1 MTLSGSVRG
10 AGPRRSMSG
19 RVMTAA
25 WLTGA
30 CVMLAVII
38 RTWVLLPFPRPFRP
52 VLPYQYT
59 PITDMR
65 YWLFLDRAA
74 ACVAEGA
81 SFTIVGTSPG
91 QEHEL
96 YVFSVGLIPHA
107 KPLASTYFGFRH
119 PENVA
124 SARFIVAFGGA
135 EPPAGAR
142 EVCRNDF
149 GAVFER
155 GGR

>member
-1 MTLSGSVRG
+1 
-10 AGPRRSMSG
+10 MSD
-19 RVMTAA
+19 RIVKAA

-30 CVMLAVII
+30 GIVLAFVI
-38 RTWVLLPFPRPFRP
+38 RTWILLPFPWPFAP
-52 VLPYQYT
+52 ALPYQYT

-65 YWLFLDRAA
+65 YWIFLQQAA
-74 ACVAEGA
+74 PCVAKDA
-81 SFTIVGTSPG
+81 SFTIVGTTPG

-107 KPLASTYFGFRH
+107 KPLASTYFGFPH
-119 PENVA
+119 PEHVA
-124 SARFIVAFGGA
+124 AAQFFIVFGGA
-135 EPPAGAR
+135 TPPAGAR